1 MTEISSVGKV
11 FDADSKPANRLFLS
25 SLVQKLS
32 RVYGVK
38 SIRSE
43 KYTEWIYFYF
53 FINLICIRSE
63 EYTIWKVYDL
73 KSIRSEEYTIWKVY
87 GMNLI
92 LIFY

>member
-25 SLVQKLS
+25 YMVQKLS

-43 KYTEWIYFYF
+43 KYTE
-53 FINLICIRSE
+53 
-63 EYTIWKVYDL
+63 
-73 KSIRSEEYTIWKVY
+73 
-87 GMNLI
+87 
-92 LIFY
+92 